1 MQRAGNTLRI
11 VLRLRGMTQ
20 FWNPPNGFDHVAVT
34 AFLQLPERAGGSTL
48 MPQQN
53 GSLPEGM
60 RWHYRMRTHGWSNA
74 WFSAEGADA
83 ASEGRVSSPGAQVVA
98 DAGARTPT
106 ITIPAKALDN
116 PASLS
121 GIKLY
126 LNTWDYDGGYRG
138 LSPEGGGMLFGGED
152 GGGIA
157 AHRIAQFDA
166 RNLVGNAICQVR
178 RLDPVRAAPLFGA
191 GPFGKARGIGE
202 IVFAALNRG
211 QHLRQQFGVVLVV
224 SIHNRDNRRGG
235 GAHALNRGRSQTPA
249 ANALDAAHA
258 RIRQRDAPRLVRRA
272 IGAVVI
278 DDDDFPGKIGRA
290 HV

>member
-1 MQRAGNTLRI
+1 VRRNWQTLLERTDPRGDDRGRSGGLRYPSDISWGEHHQGDIENLSVQRAGNTLRI

-74 WFSAEGADA
+74 WFGADGADA
-83 ASEGRVSSPGAQVVA
+83 TSEGGVSSPGAQVVA
-98 DAGARTPT
+98 DAGTRTLT
-106 ITIPAKALDN
+106 ITIPAKSLGN

-138 LSPEGGGMLFGGED
+138 LSPEGGGMLFGGDHAD
-152 GGGIA
+152 GTK
-157 AHRIAQFDA
+157 
-166 RNLVGNAICQVR
+166 V
-178 RLDPVRAAPLFGA
+178 LD
-191 GPFGKARGIGE
+191 E
-202 IVFAALNRG
+202 TE
-211 QHLRQQFGVVLVV
+211 VLV
-224 SIHNRDNRRGG
+224 
-235 GAHALNRGRSQTPA
+235 LP
-249 ANALDAAHA
+249 
-258 RIRQRDAPRLVRRA
+258 
-272 IGAVVI
+272 
-278 DDDDFPGKIGRA
+278 
-290 HV
+290 